1 MLRNGKTKTFWNIFF
16 NIFYFTSYLLVFLI
30 VPLSLQKIKKF
41 SKKLSNF
48 PFVSR
53 DETGVSSLETKVSP
67 LETFKY
73 NQASDFSSPQYVSFP
88 RRTWQTF
95 HVESDRLH
103 GPAHLSFS
111 AIGY

>member
-16 NIFYFTSYLLVFLI
+16 NIFYFTSYLLVFLT

-88 RRTWQTF
+88 RRTW
-95 HVESDRLH
+95 
-103 GPAHLSFS
+103 
-111 AIGY
+111 

>member
-16 NIFYFTSYLLVFLI
+16 NIFYFTSYLLVFLT

-67 LETFKY
+67 LETFLEAVWNLFQLFIK
-73 NQASDFSSPQYVSFP
+73 NVFEDFYLF
-88 RRTWQTF
+88 
-95 HVESDRLH
+95 L
-103 GPAHLSFS
+103 
-111 AIGY
+111 